1 MKFFNRKIEDKKLGD
16 KFIRKFPFVIVAK
29 DLKRGRILLI
39 FKSKNGY
46 VLEVGTD
53 QEQPQVVNKDKK

>member
-29 DLKRGRILLI
+29 DLERGKIVLI
-39 FKSKNGY
+39 FKSKRGY